1 MNIFKHTEDSEYF
14 FEKFGM
20 PFDSTPVSAET
31 LAKYRGKLPDRLLEY
46 WQEFGFCGFKDG
58 IFWLTNPEDY
68 EDILAEWLPE
78 DELKKKK
85 HYVIARSGF
94 GELFVWNSELGNEY
108 EISSLWGWILK
119 RDIHFS
125 DWIRDGRADEVIDI
139 FIGSN
144 RYEELDTQDND
155 GNPLFQ
161 RCVELWGPLA
171 ENEMFTFAP
180 YPFISD
186 SKTLD
191 AIRKADL
198 FINFDLVRQMIA
210 PEILTTRVL
219 LQKGWG
225 I

>member
-1 MNIFKHTEDSEYF
+1 MNLFKHTEDSEYF
-14 FEKFGM
+14 FENFGM
-20 PFDSTPVSAET
+20 PFASTPVSAET

-94 GELFVWNSELGNEY
+94 GDLFVWNSELGYEY
-108 EISSLWGWILK
+108 EISSLWRWILK
-119 RDIHFS
+119 IDIHFS

-180 YPFISD
+180 YPFINNSM
-186 SKTLD
+186 TLD

-198 FINFDLVRQMIA
+198 FINFDIIRQMKE
-210 PEILTTRVL
+210 PEILTTRDL
-219 LQKGWG
+219 LRKGWG

>member
-1 MNIFKHTEDSEYF
+1 MNLFKHTEDSEYF
-14 FEKFGM
+14 FENFGM
-20 PFDSTPVSAET
+20 PFASTPVSVET

-78 DELKKKK
+78 DELEKQS

-94 GELFVWNSELGNEY
+94 GDLFVWNSELGYEY
-108 EISSLWGWILK
+108 EISSLWRWILK
-119 RDIHFS
+119 IDIHFS

-180 YPFISD
+180 YPFINNSM
-186 SKTLD
+186 TLD

-198 FINFDLVRQMIA
+198 FINFDIIRQMKE
-210 PEILTTRVL
+210 PEILTTRDL
-219 LQKGWG
+219 LRKGWG

>member
-1 MNIFKHTEDSEYF
+1 MNRFKHTEGSEYF

-20 PFDSTPVSAET
+20 PFASMPVSAET
-31 LAKYRGKLPDRLLEY
+31 LAKYRGKLPGRLLEY

-78 DELKKKK
+78 EELKKKK

-94 GELFVWNSELGNEY
+94 GELFVWNSDLGTQYELDP
-108 EISSLWGWILK
+108 IRGWIFK
-119 RDIHFS
+119 RDTDFS

-139 FIGSN
+139 FISIN
-144 RYEELDTQDND
+144 KYEELDTQDND

-180 YPFISD
+180 YPFIS
-186 SKTLD
+186 SSMTLD

-198 FINFDLVRQMIA
+198 FINFDIVRQMIE
-210 PEILTTRVL
+210 PEILTTRDL
-219 LQKGWG
+219 LRKGWG

>member
-1 MNIFKHTEDSEYF
+1 MNLFKHTEDSEYF
-14 FEKFGM
+14 FENFGM
-20 PFDSTPVSAET
+20 PFASTPVSVET

-68 EDILAEWLPE
+68 EDILTEWLPE

-94 GELFVWNSELGNEY
+94 GDLFVWNSELGYEY
-108 EISSLWGWILK
+108 EISSLWRWILK
-119 RDIHFS
+119 IDIHFS

-180 YPFISD
+180 YHFINNSM
-186 SKTLD
+186 TLD

-198 FINFDLVRQMIA
+198 FINFDIIRQMKE
-210 PEILTTRVL
+210 PEILTTRDL
-219 LQKGWG
+219 LRKGWG

>member
-1 MNIFKHTEDSEYF
+1 MNLFKHTEGSKIF
-14 FEKFGM
+14 FEDFGM
-20 PFDSTPVSAET
+20 PFASTPVSAET

-78 DELKKKK
+78 DELEKQS

-94 GELFVWNSELGNEY
+94 GDLFVWNSELGNDY
-108 EISSLWGWILK
+108 KIIGLWGWISK
-119 RDIHFS
+119 RDPDFS
-125 DWIRDGRADEVIDI
+125 DWIRDGRDGEVIDG
-139 FIGSN
+139 FFGFQV
-144 RYEELDTQDND
+144 YKELDTQDND

-198 FINFDLVRQMIA
+198 FINFDIVRQMKE
-210 PEILTTRVL
+210 PEILTTRDL
-219 LQKGWG
+219 LRKGWG